1 MKILYTL
8 LTCASILCNL
18 PSFAQSKTESEE
30 KPYIELNGRAEQEVI
45 PNEIFISIVIRERYA
60 NKEKITIEAQ
70 EENLKTALK
79 GLNIDLSNLSLS
91 DVNADY
97 VKVKFRTKDVL
108 TKKDFTLKVTDAKMV
123 GLVFQQLDKL
133 EISDAYIPKVSHT
146 KIDSLRKEVRIR
158 AIKTA
163 KDKADYLLAAIG
175 EQAGKPL
182 LITEVE
188 TPQALGHLAGV
199 NVSSYQSTRMFGSYD
214 KDKDSGGEQEIQFK
228 KIKIECVIYVKFGI
242 K

>member
-1 MKILYTL
+1 MKMLYTL
-8 LTCASILCNL
+8 LVCAGILCSL
-18 PSFAQSKTESEE
+18 SLSAQSKTEGEE

-108 TKKDFTLKVTDAKMV
+108 TKKDFTLKVTDARMV

-133 EISDAYIPKVSHT
+133 EISDAYISKVSHT

-158 AIKTA
+158 AIKAA
-163 KDKADYLLAAIG
+163 KNKADYLLAAIG

-188 TPQALGHLAGV
+188 TPQSISHLAGV
-199 NVSSYQSTRMFGSYD
+199 NVSSYQNTRMYDGYD
-214 KDKDSGGEQEIQFK
+214 KGKDSGGEQEIQFK
-228 KIKIECVIYVKFGI
+228 KIKIECVMYVKFGI